1 MWKIAFKQILSH
13 RRSNRWLLLELF
25 LVSIILWYCV
35 DFLFVMTYKRLEPM
49 GTNTDHV
56 YELYVQRAPDFK
68 FTNDMRDSLDTYWID
83 PQFQIH
89 RVIAQ
94 HPAIECAAYY
104 VGTRPYA
111 GNMYMGQGYTIDG
124 EHGIGAT
131 IRYVSQEYFDVMKIE
146 MLAGKPDQWTINFP
160 QGAVLSPQFAD
171 SLFHSQDIVGKEF
184 RDYYVPELNYVVTG
198 ICAPTKFDYFT
209 EYDSFIYTP
218 MVDPR
223 IRYGIVTYIFRVKA
237 EEDHKGFAR
246 EFFDEMR
253 DKLEIGPFY
262 LTDVKPLSDQRDYY
276 LTNIKVPKYLRLIE
290 GLVIFFMF
298 IVFLGVLGSYWFM
311 VERRRGEIGVRI
323 ALGTSKN
330 GIQGVFARESLLLL
344 LMAYLPA
351 LLVMVL
357 LAYFQITYT
366 FQECMPYTWGR
377 FWITQAITFVV
388 LVVVVLLGV
397 IIPAR
402 RASKLDPAIILNE
415 E

>member
-13 RRSNRWLLLELF
+13 RKSNRWLLLELF

-56 YELYVQRAPDFK
+56 YELYVERAPDFR
-68 FTNDMRDSLDTYWID
+68 FTGGMRDSLDIYWIE
-83 PQFQIH
+83 PQLQIH

-94 HPAIECAAYY
+94 HPDVESASYY
-104 VGTRPYA
+104 VGTRPFA
-111 GNMYMGQGYTIDG
+111 GKMYMGQGYTIDG
-124 EHGIGAT
+124 EHGVEAT
-131 IRYVSQEYFDVMKIE
+131 IRYVGKEYFDVMKVE
-146 MLAGKPDQWTINFP
+146 MLAGAPEMWTISSP
-160 QGAVLSPQFAD
+160 QGAVLSPQLAD
-171 SLFHSQDIVGKEF
+171 SLFHSQDIIGREF
-184 RDYYVPELNYVVTG
+184 KDYYSPELSYVVSG
-198 ICAPTKFDYFT
+198 ICAPTKFDYFAQ
-209 EYDSFIYTP
+209 YGSFIYTP
-218 MVDPR
+218 LTDVR
-223 IRYGIVTYIFRVKA
+223 IRYSIVTYVFRVKS
-237 EEDHKGFAR
+237 ERDHKGFAR
-246 EFFDEMR
+246 EFFNEMR

-262 LTDVKPLSDQRDYY
+262 LTDVRPLSAQRDYY
-276 LTNIKVPKYLRLIE
+276 LTNINVPQYLSLIQ

-323 ALGTSKN
+323 ALGTSRS
-330 GIQGVFARESLLLL
+330 GIQGVFARESLLML

-351 LLVMVL
+351 LVVMIL
-357 LAYFQITYT
+357 LAYFEITYT

-377 FWITQAITFVV
+377 FWGTQGITFAV
-388 LVVVVLLGV
+388 LLLVVLLGILV
-397 IIPAR
+397 PAR